1 MKKSLISLLLLI
13 AAAFSLSAQ
22 EIRNIDE
29 TVVLRKDGSA
39 RITQV
44 WDVTVVSG
52 TEFYLPFDN
61 LGPMEIDDLTVSENG
76 EEFFAEGDGWDTDRS
91 REQKRGRC
99 GIVRKRGGVELCWGQ
114 GDYGDHVWTVSYT
127 VRGLVMR
134 MGGYDGL
141 YFSFVNPGLSAPPK
155 HVKVMLINETGG
167 PEWTTDNVK
176 VWGFRS
182 ESEIYV
188 EDGAVRAE
196 SLESFRSS
204 SAMTVLVRFDQ
215 GLFEPA
221 VTYEKDFEKVQKMAF
236 EGSDF
241 KTKMSFWD
249 WIKTIFG
256 GLLVLVCLCLSPG
269 GMVVLGLL
277 IWLVLLIMSAF
288 GYKYKKSFYG
298 KSKITG
304 WSRDVPLQG
313 NLPAAYFSLVE
324 GDMLGGLGG
333 KDYSK
338 NLIGAYFLRWVMNGV
353 VQVLPDPK
361 KQNRVNLSFEQE
373 AKFDEAVEND
383 LYQMVREA
391 SGANLILEAG
401 ELEKWSKKSFKRI
414 SNLPD
419 REKTRGRKWF
429 EDKHYLIKGD
439 KCTPEGQEQA
449 RHLIEFKNFLEDF
462 TLHQEKGAVE
472 ATLWQD
478 YLVFAALFGIADK
491 VAKQFEKLYPA
502 QFTEFAQTTGLD
514 NAMFYH
520 LMYVSH
526 DISASAM
533 RNAMA
538 EKAARSSSGGGR
550 SFGGGGHFSGGGGG
564 GSFGGSFGGG
574 SR

>member
-1 MKKSLISLLLLI
+1 
-13 AAAFSLSAQ
+13 
-22 EIRNIDE
+22 
-29 TVVLRKDGSA
+29 
-39 RITQV
+39 
-44 WDVTVVSG
+44 
-52 TEFYLPFDN
+52 
-61 LGPMEIDDLTVSENG
+61 
-76 EEFFAEGDGWDTDRS
+76 
-91 REQKRGRC
+91 
-99 GIVRKRGGVELCWGQ
+99 
-114 GDYGDHVWTVSYT
+114 
-127 VRGLVMR
+127 
-134 MGGYDGL
+134 
-141 YFSFVNPGLSAPPK
+141 
-155 HVKVMLINETGG
+155 
-167 PEWTTDNVK
+167 
-176 VWGFRS
+176 
-182 ESEIYV
+182 
-188 EDGAVRAE
+188 
-196 SLESFRSS
+196 
-204 SAMTVLVRFDQ
+204 
-215 GLFEPA
+215 
-221 VTYEKDFEKVQKMAF
+221 
-236 EGSDF
+236 
-241 KTKMSFWD
+241 
-249 WIKTIFG
+249 
-256 GLLVLVCLCLSPG
+256 
-269 GMVVLGLL
+269 
-277 IWLVLLIMSAF
+277 
-288 GYKYKKSFYG
+288 
-298 KSKITG
+298 
-304 WSRDVPLQG
+304 
-313 NLPAAYFSLVE
+313 
-324 GDMLGGLGG
+324 MLGGLGG

-383 LYQMVREA
+383 LYQMVRDA